1 MPVDM
6 VSGKTLQPACAL
18 PLFHPSH
25 QSETAMKVQEIMSA
39 DPVTVTPDTPLSEAA
54 RMMKDQNVGMLPVV
68 DAEGSRVLVGV
79 VTDRDIAI
87 RHVAE
92 GHTTDCLVR
101 EAMTST
107 VATCKANDSVD
118 SVMNL
123 MGVEQV
129 RRIPIVDE
137 RGDLVGVVS
146 QADVVLQT
154 GNEAKAEKTVEQ
166 ISQPFGKHSQ

>member
-1 MPVDM
+1 MSRHM

-18 PLFHPSH
+18 PLVSLSD
-25 QSETAMKVQEIMSA
+25 QSETTMKVQEIMSA

-54 RMMKDQNVGMLPVV
+54 RMMKDQNIGMLPVV
-68 DAEGSRVLVGV
+68 DAEGSRNLVGV

-107 VATCKANDSVD
+107 VATCKVNDSVD

>member
-18 PLFHPSH
+18 PLLYPSH
-25 QSETAMKVQEIMSA
+25 KSETAMKVQEIMSA